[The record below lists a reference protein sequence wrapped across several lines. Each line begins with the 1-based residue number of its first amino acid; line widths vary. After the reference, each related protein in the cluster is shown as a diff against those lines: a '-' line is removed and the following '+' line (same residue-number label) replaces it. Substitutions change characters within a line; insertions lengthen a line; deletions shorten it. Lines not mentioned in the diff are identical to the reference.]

1 MTSSFEP
8 SLSTSGM
15 RPPLTSADAP
25 SVADSL
31 PSINFGF
38 EDLRNRMA
46 QFTARFDAFIERGR
60 KEILEE
66 RNQFR
71 IGLAELQEDQRMR
84 QRDMEILHLKT
95 QTHEQTLQKEVA
107 EAAEM
112 HTAISSVA
120 MERDSRLAKRDRL
133 RQQINETQ
141 KAMNQRMEAQKIHAR
156 HLDAQARLNI
166 PELEFWQDY
175 LCLRIEG
182 AGREDRLK
190 FIFSHLLE
198 KDWEA
203 EAWFELG
210 TSSRD
215 YDVFHT
221 RPKLDR
227 DALEQELD
235 ILNED
240 RDFGAFLKRMRRLF
254 VETMK

>member
-25 SVADSL
+25 SMADSL

-46 QFTARFDAFIERGR
+46 QFTARFDAFIEKGR
-60 KEILEE
+60 KQILEE
-66 RNQFR
+66 RNQFK
-71 IGLAELQEDQRMR
+71 IGLAELQEDQRMK
-84 QRDMEILHLKT
+84 QRDIEILNLKS
-95 QTHEQTLQKEVA
+95 QTHDQTIQKEAA

-112 HTAISSVA
+112 HSTISSVK

-141 KAMNQRMEAQKIHAR
+141 KAISQKMEAQKAHAQ
-156 HLDAQARLNI
+156 HLDAQARLNM

-190 FIFSHLLE
+190 FVFSHLLE

-215 YDVFHT
+215 YEVFHT
-221 RPKLDR
+221 RPKVDR
-227 DALEQELD
+227 DALNGVLD
-235 ILNED
+235 NLNED
-240 RDFGAFLKRMRRLF
+240 RDFVAFLKRMRRLL